1 MTFKFY
7 KCGEQGYKANE
18 CKKPAIQPRGKAL
31 LIEEVAQEADTNQE
45 LSWDHK
51 VGEIGEDLEGEVGL
65 MLVTRK
71 TLLTPKMEDDTEWL
85 RGNIFYTTCSI
96 KDRACS
102 LVIDRGSCENVIS
115 QEVVD
120 KLGLQTIDHPNLYK
134 LSWLK
139 KHNFVKVDKSCLDSF
154 SLRKQFHDEVICD
167 FVKMDACHLLLGR
180 TWKFDRSTI
189 HDGGGIVTALQ
200 RKDINS
206 LCFQ

>member
-1 MTFKFY
+1 MV
-7 KCGEQGYKANE
+7 
-18 CKKPAIQPRGKAL
+18 P
-31 LIEEVAQEADTNQE
+31 
-45 LSWDHK
+45 
-51 VGEIGEDLEGEVGL
+51 
-65 MLVTRK
+65 
-71 TLLTPKMEDDTEWL
+71 
-85 RGNIFYTTCSI
+85 NIFYTTCSI

-139 KHNFVKVDKSCLDSF
+139 KRNFVKVDKRCLDSF

-180 TWKFDRSTI
+180 PWKFDRSTI
-189 HDGGGIVTALQ
+189 HDDGGIVIALQ